1 MKDEYVTGVEKMLRD
16 HLIVTGVEKML
27 IDYLIDDKISKE
39 EIKKILSLT
48 PEEYTDYV
56 INYGLKD

>member
-27 IDYLIDDKISKE
+27 IDYLIDDKE